1 MMLHYETLLEEAVT
15 KVKAERGFIVRYN
28 PATHQLTQFVAT
40 HQFDAVPLLQPSE
53 SLAKDYQ
60 IIQDALPLMAGQKR
74 PVLTHT
80 CDDKYFPMAAN
91 PHSRMADRVLR
102 SLIVIPL
109 HSMGLLWCD
118 VKFKNGLFQPYD
130 LQALLTLVQRSGL

>member
-40 HQFDAVPLLQPSE
+40 HQFDAAPLLQPSE
-53 SLAKDYQ
+53 SMSKDYQ
-60 IIQDALPLMAGQKR
+60 IIQKALPLMAGQKR

-80 CDDKYFPMAAN
+80 CDDKYFSLGGDQSGAPTN
-91 PHSRMADRVLR
+91 RVLR
-102 SLIVIPL
+102 SLIV
-109 HSMGLLWCD
+109 
-118 VKFKNGLFQPYD
+118 
-130 LQALLTLVQRSGL
+130 